1 MMTIL
6 LENIELA
13 GFHGVH
19 PLEGKTGTRFILH
32 ASIKVRLPVTE
43 INLDQTIDY
52 AEVYAL
58 IQQEFS
64 HPHLLLENLST
75 HIIRK
80 IFTTFNQA
88 QQVTLTIL
96 KKDAPISGFKGQ
108 VGVCNCLS
116 REEAMINK

>member
-32 ASIKVRLPVTE
+32 ASIQVQLPVTE
-43 INLDQTIDY
+43 ISLDQTIDY

-58 IQQEFS
+58 IKQEFS
-64 HPHLLLENLST
+64 HPHHLLENLST

-80 IFTTFNQA
+80 IFTTFNHA

-108 VGVCNCLS
+108 VGVSNCLS
-116 REEAMINK
+116 RADVMINK